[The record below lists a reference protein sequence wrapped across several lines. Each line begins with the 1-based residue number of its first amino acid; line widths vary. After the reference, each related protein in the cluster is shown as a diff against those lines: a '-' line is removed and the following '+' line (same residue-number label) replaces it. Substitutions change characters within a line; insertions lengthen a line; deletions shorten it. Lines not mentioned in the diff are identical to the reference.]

1 MDLLRSWMFVPGHR
15 QRMIDKAMGLSVD
28 AIMLDIEDGVAPGE
42 KESARTLIGGALGRE
57 GPPNSPARFVRI
69 NDIGHA
75 RMDADLKAVLRKGL
89 NGLVLPKVDT
99 PEEVLKV
106 EAILK
111 KREPELGMSAGAV
124 RLLVAIESP
133 KGLLNAPTI
142 AACSARVI
150 GLMFGAEDFGRELG
164 LPTSREAEARDMI
177 YARSAMVVAAA
188 SAHVQS
194 VDGVW
199 VDLKDTEG
207 LWGFARQSRRL
218 GFSGMSLIHPS
229 QIDPI
234 NSVFSPTPEEID
246 YAQQVVKAYEEAVA
260 KGDGSISFGGQLIDR
275 PIVER
280 ARRTLEMARMLG
292 IAGERRGF
300 QQPAKGLNRAARS

>member
-15 QRMIDKAMGLSVD
+15 QRMIDKAMGLNVD

-42 KESARTLIGGALGRE
+42 KESARTLIGEALGRE
-57 GPPNSPARFVRI
+57 RPPNSPARFVRI

-133 KGLLNAPTI
+133 KGLLNAPSI
-142 AACSARVI
+142 AACSPRVI

-246 YAQQVVKAYEEAVA
+246 YANQVVKAYEEAVA
-260 KGDGSISFGGQLIDR
+260 RGDGSISFGGQLIDR

-280 ARRTLEMARMLG
+280 ARRTLEMARMLNLT
-292 IAGERRGF
+292 
-300 QQPAKGLNRAARS
+300 QS

>member
-15 QRMIDKAMGLSVD
+15 QRMIDKAMGLNVD

-57 GPPNSPARFVRI
+57 RPPNSPERFVRI

-106 EAILK
+106 EAIVK

-142 AACSARVI
+142 AACSERVI

-177 YARSAMVVAAA
+177 YARSALVVAAA

-246 YAQQVVKAYEEAVA
+246 YAKQVVKAYEEAVA
-260 KGDGSISFGGQLIDR
+260 RGDGSISFGGQLIDR

-280 ARRTLEMARMLG
+280 ARRTLEMAKTLG
-292 IAGERRGF
+292 IT
-300 QQPAKGLNRAARS
+300 AA